1 MSLRLLYFKQDGSLA
16 ERSKAPASGAGP
28 KGREFES
35 RSCHFSFVV
44 PNMPAV
50 GRDSGRRLIKLSARS
65 CGPMDK
71 ASVYG
76 TGDCRFES
84 YQDQFW

>member
-1 MSLRLLYFKQDGSLA
+1 M
-16 ERSKAPASGAGP
+16 RS
-28 KGREFES
+28 RF
-35 RSCHFSFVV
+35 RSFADVESFVV
-44 PNMPAV
+44 KVEDFSYWP
-50 GRDSGRRLIKLSARS
+50 

-84 YQDQFW
+84 YQGQLIETHVTPVATYGGNFISPAKIKILNQPLWRNG

>member
-1 MSLRLLYFKQDGSLA
+1 MAVTTPVRLREGTIFLNSSDCVIFYVVQSL
-16 ERSKAPASGAGP
+16 GAGQP
-28 KGREFES
+28 
-35 RSCHFSFVV
+35 V
-44 PNMPAV
+44 
-50 GRDSGRRLIKLSARS
+50 RRP

-84 YQDQFW
+84 YQGHFNFDSKCEVSSSDVCLSRRDPM

>member
-1 MSLRLLYFKQDGSLA
+1 M
-16 ERSKAPASGAGP
+16 RS
-28 KGREFES
+28 RF
-35 RSCHFSFVV
+35 RSFADVESFVV
-44 PNMPAV
+44 KVEDFSYWP
-50 GRDSGRRLIKLSARS
+50 

-84 YQDQFW
+84 YQGHSIVLLRGEISTLAVKQNIPLPGLEPGSLG

>member
-1 MSLRLLYFKQDGSLA
+1 M
-16 ERSKAPASGAGP
+16 RS
-28 KGREFES
+28 RF
-35 RSCHFSFVV
+35 RSFADVESFVV
-44 PNMPAV
+44 KVEDFSYWP
-50 GRDSGRRLIKLSARS
+50 

-84 YQDQFW
+84 YQGHFFFARLLFWRAESALLKFAKVILPLWRNG